1 MRGRNHHRHWHSDLN
16 IFIIRVTHSYA
27 TSLTIPMKK
36 ILMITCKQ
44 FQDGRENISTSFEL
58 IFRAHHSMDAPSVAA
73 RGPMTDLDLETMWQ
87 GCPLFPQLFVIYL
100 CHCFTGHYF
109 YFKKLHSKLLISSG
123 YSIILALKALC
134 KVRGGPSWCLTAP
147 AESDPVL
154 PLGCTGL
161 AALLISAEQQDL

>member
-1 MRGRNHHRHWHSDLN
+1 MN
-16 IFIIRVTHSYA
+16 
-27 TSLTIPMKK
+27 
-36 ILMITCKQ
+36 
-44 FQDGRENISTSFEL
+44 
-58 IFRAHHSMDAPSVAA
+58 APSVAA

-100 CHCFTGHYF
+100 CHCFTGHFF
-109 YFKKLHSKLLISSG
+109 YFKKLLSKLLISSG
-123 YSIILALKALC
+123 CSIILALKALC

-161 AALLISAEQQDL
+161 AALLISAELQDLYSRLKSTHTYQKTAYHMYIWHDTVYLISSESSRRQLTSWDFKFNWSF